1 MASKRNIFEDVTD
14 ANAAAA
20 QVSSTTSA
28 HNDQG
33 WIILWLKLMFLM
45 VALIIV
51 VGGLTRLTDSGLSI
65 TEWAPISGVVPP
77 LSAEAWQIEFEKYQ
91 KIPEFLIQN
100 SSMTMSE
107 FQYIYLWEWG
117 HRLLARLLGFVWF
130 VGLVV
135 FAVRRS
141 IPRGWT
147 GRLVLLGVLG
157 AVQGFVGWW
166 MVSSGL
172 SGRMVDVASYRLAIH
187 LGLAFIILGLITW
200 YVMSIGRGEKE
211 MLQARRRREVGIGN
225 WATVLA
231 CLIFVQMLIGALVAG
246 LDAGRGYTDWPL
258 MGGKFFPDGAF
269 NAEPAW
275 TNFFENVALTQ
286 FNHRILAYCTAIAV
300 IFFWWLSRQSALNAL
315 RSWAT
320 TLAIF
325 TALQVLVGIVTVLY
339 AAPLNIAIVHQFG
352 AIVLWV
358 VALAT
363 VFNARYPR
371 AQSLR

>member
-1 MASKRNIFEDVTD
+1 
-14 ANAAAA
+14 
-20 QVSSTTSA
+20 
-28 HNDQG
+28 
-33 WIILWLKLMFLM
+33 
-45 VALIIV
+45 
-51 VGGLTRLTDSGLSI
+51 
-65 TEWAPISGVVPP
+65 
-77 LSAEAWQIEFEKYQ
+77 
-91 KIPEFLIQN
+91 
-100 SSMTMSE
+100 
-107 FQYIYLWEWG
+107 
-117 HRLLARLLGFVWF
+117 
-130 VGLVV
+130 
-135 FAVRRS
+135 
-141 IPRGWT
+141 
-147 GRLVLLGVLG
+147 
-157 AVQGFVGWW
+157 

-258 MGGKFFPDGAF
+258 MGGKFFPEGAF

-286 FNHRILAYCTAIAV
+286 FNHRILAYYTAIAV